1 MNERRLVVVTN
12 KNSTG
17 AKNVERSVLTPLR
30 EENISFDQFETPSP
44 DTEANII
51 AMQDFFRD
59 GDRIISAAGDGTAMQ
74 VTNAVL
80 RSKLHDAEIGF
91 LPFGNFN
98 DLAKSH
104 KARDPVALS
113 RSSFTVEHAPLSVN
127 VNGEYWR
134 DAPSYVTLGWT
145 ALAAE
150 QFGNGTSREAMQ
162 SSPEALKLGRSLLQL
177 AESYFKN
184 RHEMLP
190 EFYTS
195 DSPIV
200 RRAVTDFIA
209 INSPRVGNI
218 VRSSKNYYDS
228 DHFGTAEVDVSRI
241 LTNIPFG
248 LRAISGRTP
257 ATPVGAT
264 TLYFEKPATVP
275 IQSEGEF
282 SFLEDVRTIE
292 IGKDPR
298 KVLHVLRQP

>member
-1 MNERRLVVVTN
+1 MTERRIVVVTN

-17 AKNVERSVLTPLR
+17 AKNVERSVLIPLR
-30 EENISFDQFETPSP
+30 QENISFDQFQTPSP
-44 DTEANII
+44 DTEANIA

-80 RSKLHDAEIGF
+80 RSKLHDADVGF

-98 DLAKSH
+98 DLARSH

-113 RSSFTVEHAPLSVN
+113 QSSLTVEHAPLSVG

-150 QFGNGTSREAMQ
+150 QFGNSTSREAMQ
-162 SSPEALKLGRSLLQL
+162 SSPEAFKLGRSLLQL

-184 RHEMLP
+184 RHTMLP
-190 EFYTS
+190 EFHTS
-195 DSPIV
+195 DSSVV
-200 RRAVTDFIA
+200 RKAVTDFIA
-209 INSPRVGNI
+209 INSPRVGSI
-218 VRSSKNYYDS
+218 VRSDRDYFDS
-228 DHFGTAEVDVSRI
+228 DQFGTAEADVSKI
-241 LTNIPFG
+241 LPNIPFG
-248 LRAISGRTP
+248 LKALTGHTP
-257 ATPVGAT
+257 AKPVTAAT
-264 TLYFEKPATVP
+264 LQFKEHSRVP

-282 SFLEDVRTIE
+282 EYLENVRTIE
-292 IGKDPR
+292 IEKDPT
-298 KVLHVLRQP
+298 KILRVIRHS